1 MENLKMK
8 IAEIRELSAKD
19 LQERLDTEKASLN
32 QMKMNHAISP
42 LEDSSKIKKARK
54 NIARM
59 LTVLSQIENQDKK

>member
-8 IAEIRELSAKD
+8 IAEIRELSVKD

-59 LTVLSQIENQDKK
+59 LTVLSQIENQNKK

>member
-1 MENLKMK
+1 MEIKKMK

-19 LQERLDTEKASLN
+19 LLERIDAERANLDTL
-32 QMKMNHAISP
+32 KMNHAISP

-59 LTVLSQIENQDKK
+59 LTVLSQLDK

>member
-1 MENLKMK
+1 MENEKMK

-19 LQERLDTEKASLN
+19 LQERIDAERANLDTL
-32 QMKMNHAISP
+32 KMNHAISP

-59 LTVLSQIENQDKK
+59 LTVLSQLDK

>member
-1 MENLKMK
+1 MENKKMI

-19 LQERLDTEKASLN
+19 LQERIDAERSNLDTL
-32 QMKMNHAISP
+32 KMNHAISP

-59 LTVLSQIENQDKK
+59 LTVLSQLDK

>member
-1 MENLKMK
+1 MK

-19 LQERLDTEKASLN
+19 LQERLDAERANLD
-32 QMKMNHAISP
+32 QLKMNHAISP

-59 LTVLSQIENQDKK
+59 LTVLSQLENQNK

>member
-1 MENLKMK
+1 MEIKKKK

-19 LQERLDTEKASLN
+19 LQERIDAERANLDTL
-32 QMKMNHAISP
+32 KMNHAISP

-59 LTVLSQIENQDKK
+59 LTVLSQLDK

>member
-1 MENLKMK
+1 MK

-19 LQERLDTEKASLN
+19 LLERIDAERANLDTL
-32 QMKMNHAISP
+32 KMNHAISP

-59 LTVLSQIENQDKK
+59 LTVLSQLDK

>member
-1 MENLKMK
+1 MK

-19 LQERLDTEKASLN
+19 LQERLDADKASLN

-42 LEDSSKIKKARK
+42 LEDSSQIEKARK

-59 LTVLSQIENQDKK
+59 LTVLSQIENQNQK